1 MKLFSKLR
9 YFAAILLILISVSS
23 ITSPSRGAGV
33 ITTLGE
39 PSGNILLESR

>member
-9 YFAAILLILISVSS
+9 YFTAILLILISVSGV
-23 ITSPSRGAGV
+23 ISPSRGGGV

-39 PSGNILLESR
+39 PGPNILLESR